1 MSVTAHMHEVKTAKA
16 LKNGATAWITFESVA
31 QDSFSIFMPFETAL
45 ALSAAFNAEMNAA
58 KTEQEPHDA

>member
-16 LKNGATAWITFESVA
+16 FKNGATAWITFESVA

-45 ALSAAFNAEMNAA
+45 EIESVFKTDPEAAQSKKVAA
-58 KTEQEPHDA
+58 